1 MGKSSVDMERLSD
14 SIVCARGFTV
24 EKAIDVAWLHAQVD
38 RTCSSTISK
47 FGQLFCFSSIIGRL
61 TSVFQVTEQLPP

>member
-24 EKAIDVAWLHAQVD
+24 EKAIDVAWLLAQVD
-38 RTCSSTISK
+38 RTCSSTIS
-47 FGQLFCFSSIIGRL
+47 LVSY
-61 TSVFQVTEQLPP
+61 SVSVASLDV